1 MRIKSKVWI
10 GSVFC
15 ILSACLWGVS
25 GAVGQYL
32 FNQAGISPEWLVSAR
47 CLLTGLLLLV
57 FYQVKHGG
65 VFSIWMDRQDRIGI
79 IIFALGGMLF
89 MQYGYFAAIAHSNA
103 ATATVLQYTAP
114 VLIVVY
120 LAFREKKLPTKLECI
135 AVFGCLVGTILLA
148 THGNLKSLSLSPQAL
163 FWGALS
169 SIALAF
175 YTVYPVRL
183 LAKYDA
189 MLLIG
194 WSILVLSFVMHFV
207 HPSWDY
213 AGNWNT
219 STVLAMVFIV
229 IFGTTIPYL
238 MFLNGVKYI
247 GPTKSSLLQLFH
259 HRGYGRRTCHNDFA
273 FCFGAFECTRIAL
286 TDVSVFLNNCLPIL
300 AQNEVDEILGHL
312 ADLLACCNI
321 EGSCDC
327 VGAVFNI
334 FSRCFDLINGKC
346 LYGIIQGAE
355 GNITD
360 SVIIACYGC
369 HHNGCAVCDFR
380 CVCGVVDFFTCVVF
394 FFNAE
399 QLDKCAS
406 CAGAILTGNN
416 RNRAVCRAALCA
428 VVAAAA
434 C

>member
-1 MRIKSKVWI
+1 M
-10 GSVFC
+10 
-15 ILSACLWGVS
+15 
-25 GAVGQYL
+25 
-32 FNQAGISPEWLVSAR
+32 
-47 CLLTGLLLLV
+47 

-65 VFSIWMDRQDRIGI
+65 VFSIWMDKQDRIGI

-135 AVFGCLVGTILLA
+135 AVFGCLAGTILLA

-169 SIALAF
+169 SLALAF

-247 GPTKSSLLQLFH
+247 GRYQEQPLRL
-259 HRGYGRRTCHNDFA
+259 RRA
-273 FCFGAFECTRIAL
+273 AGIY
-286 TDVSVFLNNCLPIL
+286 
-300 AQNEVDEILGHL
+300 
-312 ADLLACCNI
+312 
-321 EGSCDC
+321 
-327 VGAVFNI
+327 
-334 FSRCFDLINGKC
+334 RC
-346 LYGIIQGAE
+346 
-355 GNITD
+355 
-360 SVIIACYGC
+360 
-369 HHNGCAVCDFR
+369 FR
-380 CVCGVVDFFTCVVF
+380 CVAQGT
-394 FFNAE
+394 
-399 QLDKCAS
+399 S
-406 CAGAILTGNN
+406 GIY
-416 RNRAVCRAALCA
+416 
-428 VVAAAA
+428 
-434 C
+434 

>member
-1 MRIKSKVWI
+1 MHENKSKVWI

-65 VFSIWMDRQDRIGI
+65 VFSIWMDKQDRIGI

-135 AVFGCLVGTILLA
+135 AVFGCLAGTILLA

-189 MLLIG
+189 MPPDWVVDTGSELRDALCA
-194 WSILVLSFVMHFV
+194 SLVGLRRQLEHL
-207 HPSWDY
+207 HR
-213 AGNWNT
+213 AGNGFHRHLRHNH
-219 STVLAMVFIV
+219 
-229 IFGTTIPYL
+229 PYL

-247 GPTKSSLLQLFH
+247 GPTKSSLYASAEPLAS
-259 HRGYGRRTCHNDFA
+259 TV
-273 FCFGAFECTRIAL
+273 
-286 TDVSVFLNNCLPIL
+286 VSVVWLK
-300 AQNEVDEILGHL
+300 VHL
-312 ADLLACCNI
+312 EFIDYI
-321 EGSCDC
+321 GF
-327 VGAVFNI
+327 VFI
-334 FSRCFDLINGKC
+334 
-346 LYGIIQGAE
+346 
-355 GNITD
+355 
-360 SVIIACYGC
+360 
-369 HHNGCAVCDFR
+369 
-380 CVCGVVDFFTCVVF
+380 
-394 FFNAE
+394 
-399 QLDKCAS
+399 
-406 CAGAILTGNN
+406 
-416 RNRAVCRAALCA
+416 
-428 VVAAAA
+428 VAAVLLLSFVNPAPKEKENT
-434 C
+434 